1 MINFIA
7 IITIRPVIDIKKVIE
22 VKKNNKMSWI
32 INVVIP
38 QILKMSCSD
47 KDLDI
52 IDTLITK
59 IDSKPIIENSIFMMS
74 HNV

>member
-1 MINFIA
+1 M
-7 IITIRPVIDIKKVIE
+7 
-22 VKKNNKMSWI
+22 
-32 INVVIP
+32 IP

-74 HNV
+74 YNVQYFFSSNSFPNFHVLCLYFCMSVFSLKNEIPS

>member
-1 MINFIA
+1 M
-7 IITIRPVIDIKKVIE
+7 
-22 VKKNNKMSWI
+22 
-32 INVVIP
+32 IP

-59 IDSKPIIENSIFMMS
+59 IDSKLIIENSIFMMS
-74 HNV
+74 HNVQYFFSNNSFPNFHVLCLYFCMSVFFCKE

>member
-1 MINFIA
+1 M
-7 IITIRPVIDIKKVIE
+7 
-22 VKKNNKMSWI
+22 
-32 INVVIP
+32 IP

-74 HNV
+74 HNVQYFFSSNSFPNFHVLCLYFCLSVFPLKNEILT

>member
-1 MINFIA
+1 M
-7 IITIRPVIDIKKVIE
+7 
-22 VKKNNKMSWI
+22 
-32 INVVIP
+32 IP

-52 IDTLITK
+52 IDTLITQ

-74 HNV
+74 HNVQYFFSSNSFPNFHVLCLYFCMSVFSVKNEIPS